1 MQITVLFSAGHAPK
15 SAVPTHCRFPI
26 KMRPRKG
33 SKKSE
38 GRNQMVENFAIL
50 PCNGLDKCAG
60 VISREIAIK
69 LCENGKNEIIC
80 PVYYRVAETKYNKI
94 AGEHAL
100 LVIDGC
106 HNRCA
111 SKLAAEKKL
120 KISRKITVTEEAK
133 THHIELKRNLRLL
146 ENEHALIESILNGLN
161 NVDNTIVLTLE
172 ETNFVFEFV
181 YETYQSGKFLFRIPK
196 NQEVYFNENDCWAWV
211 IGNRARIGVTDFV
224 QQNLSDILYFTPPGI
239 GAEIDQFGE
248 AGEIESS
255 KSVFELISP
264 VSGKVISI
272 NETLIQKPE
281 LINENPYELGWVAE
295 IELTDFES
303 DKELLI
309 GFDQYFEIMKKKV
322 EELNG

>member
-1 MQITVLFSAGHAPK
+1 
-15 SAVPTHCRFPI
+15 
-26 KMRPRKG
+26 
-33 SKKSE
+33 
-38 GRNQMVENFAIL
+38 MVENYAIL

-69 LCENGKNEIIC
+69 LCANASNKIIC
-80 PVYYRVAETKYNKI
+80 PVHSRIAEAKYNKI
-94 AGEHAL
+94 VNEHAL

-106 HNRCA
+106 QTRCA
-111 SKLAAEKKL
+111 SKLAAEKNL

-133 THHIELKRNLRLL
+133 NHHIELKNDLNLL
-146 ENEHALIESILNGLN
+146 ENENNLIEIILNGLN
-161 NVDNTIVLTLE
+161 NAENKAATVSDELQYSYK
-172 ETNFVFEFV
+172 F
-181 YETYQSGKFLFRIPK
+181 TYTTFQNGKFIFRVPSNPEI
-196 NQEVYFNENDCWAWV
+196 YFNENDCWAWV

-224 QQNLSDILYFTPPGI
+224 QQNLSDILYFTPPEI
-239 GAEIDQFGE
+239 DAEVDQFGE

-264 VSGKVISI
+264 VSGKVIAI
-272 NETLIQKPE
+272 NDTLVTKPDF
-281 LINENPYELGWVAE
+281 INENPYELGWVAE
-295 IELTDFES
+295 IELTDFKS